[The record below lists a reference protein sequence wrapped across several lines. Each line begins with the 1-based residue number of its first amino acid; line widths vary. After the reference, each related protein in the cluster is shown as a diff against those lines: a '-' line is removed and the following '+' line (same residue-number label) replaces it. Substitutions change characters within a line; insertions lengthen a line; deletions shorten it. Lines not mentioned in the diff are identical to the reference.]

1 MKKLIP
7 VLVLFFSVNVF
18 AQNADS
24 EKNKNWLKKNLVK
37 EVYNISSVKIEG
49 CKISLKEGYTRA
61 YSGFS
66 FSSNILPNEVFPRD
80 DASNYFSVGPGA
92 TGGYYRK
99 QRLVSFDL
107 ADLNIDSI
115 STAKSSLKGKTAI
128 ILETKDEKNLIEFKD
143 KSNSSSRKN
152 FEFVVKNKLTQ
163 RFVDNFKDAI
173 KNCQ

>member
-18 AQNADS
+18 AQNADA

-37 EVYNISSVKIEG
+37 EVYNITSVKIEG
-49 CKISLKEGYTRA
+49 CKISLKEGYTRVFTG
-61 YSGFS
+61 YSLERNNAQMGT
-66 FSSNILPNEVFPRD
+66 FPMD
-80 DASNYFSVGPGA
+80 DASNYLSAGAGA
-92 TGGYYRK
+92 TGGFYRK

-107 ADLNIDSI
+107 ADLNVDSI

-143 KSNSSSRKN
+143 KSNSSNRKN